1 MKKKFLIILLGV
13 SSIAFAQKKKQTKI
27 MPPPP
32 VKQIEPP
39 QIIEPPEI
47 EHEGTKCFVYKKEE
61 KKDALIY
68 VTETL
73 LEYGWNNDM
82 ARMIITNY
90 EYDPIAEKEAEEKGY
105 VLAQSKQLQ
114 FIDGHF
120 KITNDTFTFTPT
132 NTNEFKTEIF
142 KINFENKTKKVKQ
155 LKNQDDELFVKG
167 ACLEPMVSM

>member
-1 MKKKFLIILLGV
+1 MKNLLFMILLVCSTG
-13 SSIAFAQKKKQTKI
+13 AFAQKKKRSI
-27 MPPPP
+27 PPPP
-32 VKQIEPP
+32 VIMEAPP
-39 QIIEPPEI
+39 KIQKPYVDEE
-47 EHEGTKCFVYKKEE
+47 EDETKCFVYTHKEE
-61 KKDALIY
+61 KGGIVF
-68 VTETL
+68 VTENL

-105 VLAQSKQLQ
+105 VLAKSKQLQ

-155 LKNQDDELFVKG
+155 LKNQDNELFVKG